1 MGLSQHRLQALT
13 AVDVFRDKVNLVVD
27 DFSEALQNTSLDKLK
42 QKVENLSEILDS
54 FEIMST
60 EVTNLLHNDEHE
72 GEVDNGE
79 ID

>member
-1 MGLSQHRLQALT
+1 MTFLR
-13 AVDVFRDKVNLVVD
+13 
-27 DFSEALQNTSLDKLK
+27 QNTSLDKLK